1 MKTSTTFL
9 NTLGIVALAI
19 AGCIS
24 GYTNGKLAIQLR
36 RAEADIA
43 RVRLQSEENFR
54 LLESLVQVLQRNRDR
69 GM

>member
-24 GYTNGKLAIQLR
+24 GYANGKLAIQLR
-36 RAEADIA
+36 RAEEDIA